1 MLDDASMTVE
11 LHTIAI
17 DANKKFRAEISVF
30 LRDVSDNRHKTGEV
44 YSVANTTIVIAC

>member
-1 MLDDASMTVE
+1 MFNKASMTIK

-17 DANKKFRAEISVF
+17 DANEKFRAEIPVF
-30 LRDVSDNRHKTGEV
+30 LGDVSDNRHKTGEI